1 MRSKA
6 PRASAPVASATNPEE
21 YLRKAM
27 AARSARSRGMF
38 ARRGL
43 ASSPPDPTTHAML
56 LRQLYLS
63 LYEGRRFR
71 QAHTVALQALE
82 LDVLADVLNQDA
94 ARAALADGDL
104 ETALSHLRA
113 AARRGPPSRRPFHLW
128 TLGSALFLAQ
138 RYDEAVAALER
149 AARWGTKDKPLYRA
163 HLALARIAAG
173 EPIEDLQETITQL
186 AEAPCGQGYGRFV
199 LGHLA
204 YAAGEW
210 TAAKR
215 YLEAF
220 LKRTTESRP
229 LLEIALEGEVKMTR
243 ATLGKMRAN

>member
-1 MRSKA
+1 M
-6 PRASAPVASATNPEE
+6 
-21 YLRKAM
+21 Y
-27 AARSARSRGMF
+27 

-43 ASSPPDPTTHAML
+43 ASRAPLDRTTHAML

-63 LYEGRRFR
+63 LFEGRRFR

-82 LDVLADVLNQDA
+82 LDVLSDVLNQDA
-94 ARAALADGDL
+94 ARAALANGEL
-104 ETALSHLRA
+104 ENALAHLRA
-113 AARRGPPSRRPFHLW
+113 AARRGPASRRPFHLW
-128 TLGSALFLAQ
+128 TLGGVLFLAQ
-138 RYDEAVAALER
+138 RYAESAAALSR

-163 HLALARIAAG
+163 HLALARMASG
-173 EPIEDLQETITQL
+173 EQVDDLQETITQL

-210 TAAKR
+210 SAAKR

-220 LKRTTESRP
+220 LKRTTASRP
-229 LLEIALEGEVKMTR
+229 ALEIALEGEVRMTR
-243 ATLGKMRAN
+243 ATLAKMSAN